1 MEERP
6 GDKYIMLKNQMKRR
20 KNRFENIIR
29 EIKLNQKK
37 SEYLMKKYIFDLLSR
52 KKSVYK
58 G

>member
-1 MEERP
+1 MKTITNNLKAAAL
-6 GDKYIMLKNQMKRR
+6 GFYIQQDK
-20 KNRFENIIR
+20 FENIIR